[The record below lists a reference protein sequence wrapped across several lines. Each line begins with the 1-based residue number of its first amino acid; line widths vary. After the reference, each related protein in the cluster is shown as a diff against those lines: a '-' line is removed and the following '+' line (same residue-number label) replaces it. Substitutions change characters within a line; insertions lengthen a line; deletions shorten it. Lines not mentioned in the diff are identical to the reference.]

1 MADILHDLWID
12 AAPARVFEAVSTPAG
27 LESWWTGRSSGEPG
41 TDAEYTLWF
50 SPEYDWRGRVS
61 RHAPDSEFELEITRA
76 DSDWTG
82 TRVGFVLLP
91 RDGGTS
97 VRFHHT
103 GWAEPNEHF
112 RISSYCWA
120 MYLRLLKR
128 YVEQGEVLPY
138 EQREGN

>member
-1 MADILHDLWID
+1 VADILHDLWID

-61 RHAPDSEFELEITRA
+61 RIAPDSDFELEITLA
-76 DSDWTG
+76 DVDWTG
-82 TRVGFVLLP
+82 TRVGFVLFP
-91 RDGGTS
+91 RDGGTA
-97 VRFHHT
+97 VRFYHA

-138 EQREGN
+138 EHRAGN